1 MVKLYCFTLR
11 LNLQTDLY
19 KEWNGVE
26 SSDDYSVV
34 DISGQDVKCSCTPFH
49 NLLHTY
55 SLLINKQR
63 KISALAASLSTDFLV
78 DRVVLRTTALSVN
91 SRHHGL
97 VFIKAVWI
105 HWNDESMCAL
115 TTNCCCVPPML
126 VRLCVSWCAL
136 TSSWTSLG
144 MAPCSLKGAWF
155 AGQRARLRIRPT
167 VAWQK
172 NTVMCHLATILMSLS
187 GYALATHN
195 PEPYRKLVSW
205 CIFVDRFTEKHY
217 FNLISH
223 LKVNY

>member
-1 MVKLYCFTLR
+1 MHPPKQPLSGIIFLTQFSCLIQTSFKQIISILKISSVILVKLYCFTLR

-97 VFIKAVWI
+97 VFIKAV
-105 HWNDESMCAL
+105 
-115 TTNCCCVPPML
+115 
-126 VRLCVSWCAL
+126 
-136 TSSWTSLG
+136 
-144 MAPCSLKGAWF
+144 
-155 AGQRARLRIRPT
+155 
-167 VAWQK
+167 
-172 NTVMCHLATILMSLS
+172 
-187 GYALATHN
+187 
-195 PEPYRKLVSW
+195 
-205 CIFVDRFTEKHY
+205 
-217 FNLISH
+217 
-223 LKVNY
+223 